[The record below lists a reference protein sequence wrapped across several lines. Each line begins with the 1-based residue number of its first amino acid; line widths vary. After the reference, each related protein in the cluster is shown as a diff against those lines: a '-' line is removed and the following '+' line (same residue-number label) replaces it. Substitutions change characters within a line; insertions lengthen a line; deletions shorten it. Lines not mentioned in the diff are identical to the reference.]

1 MKQIRLWLGLIGLV
15 TTSYLIFDPVERFAL
30 AWATFTEFGPYA
42 LAALALVNL
51 GRALTRSAV
60 AYIGPGILATIAAIV
75 ALRPAVTLAQATN
88 ITIAVVFVGAVALA
102 ASAVQDEHPWT
113 RVMWTGRV
121 AALNAL
127 RGQLRAVVV
136 LGEIRVDMLGSQPQG
151 QPVLTAVTFGGRV
164 VVDVPREWR
173 ILARPPAGPLLLVR
187 ESGRRELPDTGS
199 HDLEV
204 RLISLGGALELRR
217 S

>member
-1 MKQIRLWLGLIGLV
+1 MKRLRLWLGMIGLV
-15 TTSYLIFDPVERFAL
+15 TTSYLIFDPAERFAL

-51 GRALTRSAV
+51 ARALTRSVA

-75 ALRPAVTLAQATN
+75 ALRPAVSPAQVTN
-88 ITIAVVFVGAVALA
+88 IAFAVVFVGAVALA
-102 ASAVQDEHPWT
+102 TSAVGGERPWT
-113 RVMWTGRV
+113 RVMWSGRV

-127 RGQLRAVVV
+127 RGQLRAVAV
-136 LGEIRVDMLGSQPQG
+136 LGEIRVDMLGSQPHG
-151 QPVLTAVTFGGRV
+151 QPVLTAVAFGGRV

-173 ILARPPAGPLLLVR
+173 VLARPPAGPLLLVR
-187 ESGRRELPDTGS
+187 ESGRRELPDTDG

-204 RLISLGGALELRR
+204 RLIGFGGALELRR